1 MLVIRNRG
9 GNGVNYTEAVALAK
23 AGDERG
29 YGFLYETTYKS
40 KYYLALQYVK
50 NEETARDVLQ
60 EAYIRAFTKLDM
72 LAEPEAFPGWL
83 GKIVANTAKN
93 VLVKKN
99 PMLFSEMGAED
110 EGEDFEYRIEDDSI
124 ESQPELSYTRQ
135 ETQELVHQMIDSLSE
150 EQRMCILM
158 FHIEGVPISEIAST
172 LGCSENTVKS
182 RLNYGRKNLK
192 RKAEELQKK
201 GYKLYNVAPLP
212 LFLYLLRTQEGYLM
226 ADGSLAAAG
235 KSVVDAVFRSVS
247 QAGPGGAGGT
257 GTVAQD
263 SFGAQPEAGVQPP
276 PGAKQGSGMQPT
288 LGAAQTAVKTG
299 FLHTTIGKVAAV
311 TVGVCL
317 AGGAAFYGVS
327 QILGQQEEP
336 EIVQEK
342 QEPEEAGEQQKQKQ
356 EAEETPAE
364 VKDEDYPEL
373 IAGNLTKEEVEYV
386 LAYGPQE
393 IPEQGFTE
401 EEIRQILNAVCE
413 ASSRSGDIIESY
425 GSDANWHPM
434 YSAADVNRMFA
445 SFSDYQFTEENDED
459 GVEYGV
465 NIDGEVLT
473 FVPATLSYVCETEII
488 SAEYTKE
495 TMEIYYNYE
504 CRRVSGQENVQK
516 KAVLMPNEEGLYQIT
531 SIEEVGTPIAGNE
544 GEAGNEETGQSSP
557 GFPVGTY
564 SYVAMAGGTRAELT
578 IEESGRTTIIEIM
591 SASGK
596 TYTHTYQ
603 MSVDISA
610 TANGVITYILTPVD
624 GGTERSFTYNENQGS
639 LYDVTNGFSWTKV
652 E

>member
-1 MLVIRNRG
+1 M
-9 GNGVNYTEAVALAK
+9 
-23 AGDERG
+23 
-29 YGFLYETTYKS
+29 
-40 KYYLALQYVK
+40 
-50 NEETARDVLQ
+50 
-60 EAYIRAFTKLDM
+60 
-72 LAEPEAFPGWL
+72 
-83 GKIVANTAKN
+83 
-93 VLVKKN
+93 
-99 PMLFSEMGAED
+99 
-110 EGEDFEYRIEDDSI
+110 
-124 ESQPELSYTRQ
+124 
-135 ETQELVHQMIDSLSE
+135 
-150 EQRMCILM
+150 
-158 FHIEGVPISEIAST
+158 
-172 LGCSENTVKS
+172 
-182 RLNYGRKNLK
+182 
-192 RKAEELQKK
+192 
-201 GYKLYNVAPLP
+201 
-212 LFLYLLRTQEGYLM
+212 
-226 ADGSLAAAG
+226 
-235 KSVVDAVFRSVS
+235 
-247 QAGPGGAGGT
+247 
-257 GTVAQD
+257 
-263 SFGAQPEAGVQPP
+263 
-276 PGAKQGSGMQPT
+276 
-288 LGAAQTAVKTG
+288 
-299 FLHTTIGKVAAV
+299 
-311 TVGVCL
+311 
-317 AGGAAFYGVS
+317 
-327 QILGQQEEP
+327 
-336 EIVQEK
+336 
-342 QEPEEAGEQQKQKQ
+342 
-356 EAEETPAE
+356 
-364 VKDEDYPEL
+364 
-373 IAGNLTKEEVEYV
+373 

-504 CRRVSGQENVQK
+504 CRRESGQENVQK

-603 MSVDISA
+603 MSVDTSA

>member
-1 MLVIRNRG
+1 MFRKYGQIPAELW
-9 GNGVNYTEAVALAK
+9 TEK
-23 AGDERG
+23 
-29 YGFLYETTYKS
+29 
-40 KYYLALQYVK
+40 
-50 NEETARDVLQ
+50 
-60 EAYIRAFTKLDM
+60 
-72 LAEPEAFPGWL
+72 
-83 GKIVANTAKN
+83 
-93 VLVKKN
+93 
-99 PMLFSEMGAED
+99 
-110 EGEDFEYRIEDDSI
+110 
-124 ESQPELSYTRQ
+124 
-135 ETQELVHQMIDSLSE
+135 SE
-150 EQRMCILM
+150 EKSRRITEKGIQAVQC
-158 FHIEGVPISEIAST
+158 GSAAAVPLSAAYAGRISYGRRK
-172 LGCSENTVKS
+172 LGCRGEIG
-182 RLNYGRKNLK
+182 GRC
-192 RKAEELQKK
+192 
-201 GYKLYNVAPLP
+201 GLP
-212 LFLYLLRTQEGYLM
+212 VGLAGRTR
-226 ADGSLAAAG
+226 
-235 KSVVDAVFRSVS
+235 RSWRHRY
-247 QAGPGGAGGT
+247 GGAGFLWST
-257 GTVAQD
+257 GGSWYAATAGRTAGFRYAAHPGRCAD
-263 SFGAQPEAGVQPP
+263 SRKDWIFAYNDRKGC
-276 PGAKQGSGMQPT
+276 SCDSRGMPDGRRCIPA
-288 LGAAQTAVKTG
+288 LRHV
-299 FLHTTIGKVAAV
+299 FCVP
-311 TVGVCL
+311 
-317 AGGAAFYGVS
+317 AAFYGVS

-504 CRRVSGQENVQK
+504 CRRESGQENVQK

-603 MSVDISA
+603 MSVDTSA